1 MDDTFP
7 TITEQLTETESALAR
22 FRRTLRRS
30 DQQVMDGMFEKAR
43 RHAKAISLSD
53 SLLPFE
59 SILLA
64 IVLEQAKELAVL
76 RQEADVLLHRSSE

>member
-1 MDDTFP
+1 MDNSFP
-7 TITEQLTETESALAR
+7 TITEQLTETESALER
-22 FRRTLRRS
+22 FRRALRRS

-43 RHAKAISLSD
+43 LHAKAISLSN

-59 SILLA
+59 SILLS

-76 RQEADVLLHRSSE
+76 RQEADVLLRRSAE